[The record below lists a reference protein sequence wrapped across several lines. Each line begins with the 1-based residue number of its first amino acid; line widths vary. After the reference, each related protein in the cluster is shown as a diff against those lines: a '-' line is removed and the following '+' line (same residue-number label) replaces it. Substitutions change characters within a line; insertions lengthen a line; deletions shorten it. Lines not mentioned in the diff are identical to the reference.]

1 MPPRPDRETALD
13 DGFVDVLAS
22 GVHDTKN
29 TLFDALGR
37 IATVR
42 RSVAAGP
49 APDAEIVAALSEAG
63 GAIERSADR
72 LARILSAYRIIRE
85 ENPVVLLPTPLQDF
99 ADYLRL
105 RAGEAW
111 QGAAK
116 LAVNPAPNEV
126 WFMDRELIADCLIN
140 ALSNASRHAREAVV
154 LDLRIESDW
163 LSLSVTD
170 DGAGYA
176 DHILRGEIPTASV
189 GLFIADRLAGLHE
202 RNGRRGRLTLANRQD
217 GTAGAVFTLT
227 LP

>member
-1 MPPRPDRETALD
+1 MAPAPDRGTALD
-13 DGFVDVLAS
+13 EGFVDVLAS

-37 IATVR
+37 IAAVKRTL
-42 RSVAAGP
+42 AAGP
-49 APDAEIVAALSEAG
+49 APDPEITAALIEAG

-72 LARILSAYRIIRE
+72 LARLLSAYRLIRQ
-85 ENPVVLLPTPLQDF
+85 ENPVVLLPAPLQDF

-116 LAVNPAPNEV
+116 LTVNPAPNEV
-126 WFMDRELIADCLIN
+126 WFLDRELIADCLIN
-140 ALSNASRHAREAVV
+140 ALTNASRHARETVV
-154 LDLRIESDW
+154 LDLRIEADW
-163 LSLSVTD
+163 LSLTVTD

-176 DHILRGEIPTASV
+176 DNILRGEIPTASV
-189 GLFIADRLAGLHE
+189 GLFIADKLAGLHE

-217 GTAGAVFTLT
+217 GAGGAVFTLT